1 MGALSLKRGGS
12 TSRIVPPPPWG
23 FEGAPLPATLS
34 RPRRAARLRPP
45 ALPPRPLGIPRAAA
59 ARGAPARRER
69 PGDDRAEAAHGE
81 PPVDGQAREL
91 AQPARRNRLGEAP
104 ERSAKLQ
111 QPLTR
116 LRRDGKER
124 RALEERAAHERRDL
138 VLHELEPVALDE
150 IGLGQHDE
158 AALDVQE
165 RADREVLARLGHHA
179 LVGGDDEHREVDA
192 ADAGEH
198 VLHEALM
205 PGDVDDLD
213 DEARGLLE
221 EGEPE
226 VDRDPARLL
235 LGQTVGVDAGER
247 LHQRGLAVIDVA
259 RRADDD
265 VLGHW
270 SGGRAPGERRG
281 WRAVGTTWLRRSG
294 GRAPGARRGWR
305 AVGTTWLRRS
315 GGRAPGA
322 RRGWRAVGTTW
333 LRRSGGGAARVVVRT
348 RRASDARGEPE

>member
-1 MGALSLKRGGS
+1 
-12 TSRIVPPPPWG
+12 
-23 FEGAPLPATLS
+23 
-34 RPRRAARLRPP
+34 
-45 ALPPRPLGIPRAAA
+45 
-59 ARGAPARRER
+59 
-69 PGDDRAEAAHGE
+69 
-81 PPVDGQAREL
+81 
-91 AQPARRNRLGEAP
+91 
-104 ERSAKLQ
+104 
-111 QPLTR
+111 
-116 LRRDGKER
+116 
-124 RALEERAAHERRDL
+124 
-138 VLHELEPVALDE
+138 
-150 IGLGQHDE
+150 
-158 AALDVQE
+158 
-165 RADREVLARLGHHA
+165 
-179 LVGGDDEHREVDA
+179 
-192 ADAGEH
+192 
-198 VLHEALM
+198 M

-270 SGGRAPGERRG
+270 SGGRAPGARRG
-281 WRAVGTTWLRRSG
+281 WRAVGTTWLRWSG

-305 AVGTTWLRRS
+305 AVGTTWLRWSGGRAPGARREWRAVGTTWLRWS

-322 RRGWRAVGTTW
+322 RRGGRAVGTTW

>member
-1 MGALSLKRGGS
+1 
-12 TSRIVPPPPWG
+12 
-23 FEGAPLPATLS
+23 
-34 RPRRAARLRPP
+34 
-45 ALPPRPLGIPRAAA
+45 
-59 ARGAPARRER
+59 
-69 PGDDRAEAAHGE
+69 
-81 PPVDGQAREL
+81 
-91 AQPARRNRLGEAP
+91 
-104 ERSAKLQ
+104 
-111 QPLTR
+111 
-116 LRRDGKER
+116 
-124 RALEERAAHERRDL
+124 
-138 VLHELEPVALDE
+138 
-150 IGLGQHDE
+150 
-158 AALDVQE
+158 
-165 RADREVLARLGHHA
+165 
-179 LVGGDDEHREVDA
+179 
-192 ADAGEH
+192 
-198 VLHEALM
+198 M

-270 SGGRAPGERRG
+270 SGGRAPG
-281 WRAVGTTWLRRSG
+281 
-294 GRAPGARRGWR
+294 ARRGWR

-333 LRRSGGGAARVVVRT
+333 LRRRGGGAARVVVRS
-348 RRASDARGEPE
+348 RSASDAQGRPAAGGGSATPPGVRRLRQAR

>member
-59 ARGAPARRER
+59 ARGRPSRRER

-81 PPVDGQAREL
+81 HPVDGQAREL

-270 SGGRAPGERRG
+270 SGGRAPGARRG

-322 RRGWRAVGTTW
+322 RRGWRAVGTTL
-333 LRRSGGGAARVVVRT
+333 LRRSGGGAARVVVRS